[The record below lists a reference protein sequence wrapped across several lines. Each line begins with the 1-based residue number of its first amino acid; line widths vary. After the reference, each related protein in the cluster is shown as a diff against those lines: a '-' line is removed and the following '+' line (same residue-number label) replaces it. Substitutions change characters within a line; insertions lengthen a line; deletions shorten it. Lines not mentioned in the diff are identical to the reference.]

1 MLRNIGNVACFIV
14 VLMTSHHVTG
24 QSHDVAQFNR
34 RLTIIKNS
42 VEYDIADIRLEVKEL
57 KMIVEQIVGGQSNTS
72 DGSVIGQGMTDL
84 NQREITDLKNKLNAH
99 ESRLN
104 RLFSSVNEIQ
114 DENTA
119 LKNKVNQFFEE
130 KENGVKT
137 ELLKLNAGI
146 ETKFDDIVNVLQIK
160 FEETTAAMMKGYK
173 DLKTHV
179 NVKVS
184 VVDQINNL
192 AQSVISEQNKLSSR
206 LDQAVKKL
214 EVNELVEK
222 RERKELINNLKA
234 ELLLLNAG
242 VETKIDDRVNAL
254 QKRFEEST
262 TANLAGYKYLETHMS
277 VQMKNLTQSV
287 ISEQNKLSARMD
299 QADAH
304 IVRMKAK
311 TDKCCIDCGDPTP
324 DHGTVNTTATTFGTV
339 VKIACNH
346 GYVLSGANIAKCNAD
361 SVWSDSATCNLYDC
375 GNASPANG
383 VATAPNGTTYQK
395 QANVQCNPGYALNG
409 SSLIECSATGW
420 NDSVQCVIQNCGDP
434 TPDHGTVNTTATT
447 FGTVVK
453 IACNHGYVL
462 SGANIAKCNADSVWS
477 DSATCNPYDCGNAS
491 LANGVATAPKGTTY
505 QKQAYVQCNP
515 GYALNGSSLIE
526 CSATGWNDTV
536 QCVIQNCGDPT
547 PDHGTVNTT
556 ATTFGTVV
564 KIACNHGYVLSGANI
579 AKCNA
584 DSVWSDSATCNPYD
598 CGNASPANG
607 VATAPKGTTY
617 QKQAYVQCNPGYALN
632 GSSLIE
638 CSAAGWNDSVQCVIQ
653 TMCDAKPDC
662 SDGADELNCMREC
675 FTDEYLVKNDSTLS
689 VSSQWNQNETDMF
702 GADQGRLNS
711 TETGEG
717 TSFRAGIWAAGV
729 ADTNQYIQVNF
740 TSSKIITGIVT
751 RGRPQ
756 SPKPQNAQWV
766 KQYRFMYSRDCETFN
781 TYTHT
786 NGSDMLFDAND
797 DGKTIRPNQLPCPVL
812 ALCARVNPTLWH
824 GYISMQFDVRGCD
837 GPI

>member
-361 SVWSDSATCNLYDC
+361 SVWSDSATCN
-375 GNASPANG
+375 
-383 VATAPNGTTYQK
+383 
-395 QANVQCNPGYALNG
+395 
-409 SSLIECSATGW
+409 
-420 NDSVQCVIQNCGDP
+420 
-434 TPDHGTVNTTATT
+434 
-447 FGTVVK
+447 
-453 IACNHGYVL
+453 
-462 SGANIAKCNADSVWS
+462 
-477 DSATCNPYDCGNAS
+477 PYDCGNAS

-662 SDGADELNCMREC
+662 SDGADELNCKTCDPLLKPINGNVAFGNITARFTFDAPHCFDKNKTHVCNKGQFDDTNTIFLEGLREC

>member
-361 SVWSDSATCNLYDC
+361 SVWSDSATCN
-375 GNASPANG
+375 
-383 VATAPNGTTYQK
+383 
-395 QANVQCNPGYALNG
+395 
-409 SSLIECSATGW
+409 
-420 NDSVQCVIQNCGDP
+420 
-434 TPDHGTVNTTATT
+434 
-447 FGTVVK
+447 
-453 IACNHGYVL
+453 
-462 SGANIAKCNADSVWS
+462 
-477 DSATCNPYDCGNAS
+477 
-491 LANGVATAPKGTTY
+491 
-505 QKQAYVQCNP
+505 
-515 GYALNGSSLIE
+515 
-526 CSATGWNDTV
+526 
-536 QCVIQNCGDPT
+536 
-547 PDHGTVNTT
+547 
-556 ATTFGTVV
+556 
-564 KIACNHGYVLSGANI
+564 
-579 AKCNA
+579 
-584 DSVWSDSATCNPYD
+584 PYD

>member
-491 LANGVATAPKGTTY
+491 
-505 QKQAYVQCNP
+505 
-515 GYALNGSSLIE
+515 
-526 CSATGWNDTV
+526 
-536 QCVIQNCGDPT
+536 
-547 PDHGTVNTT
+547 
-556 ATTFGTVV
+556 
-564 KIACNHGYVLSGANI
+564 
-579 AKCNA
+579 
-584 DSVWSDSATCNPYD
+584 
-598 CGNASPANG
+598 PANG

-662 SDGADELNCMREC
+662 SDGADELNCKTCDPLLKPINGNVAFGNITARFTFDAPHCFDKNKTHVCNKGQFDDTNTIFLEGLREC